1 MGGGDARVPAPP
13 QRVNPSITEAP
24 LPASKA
30 KRLPEELSSNPGSS
44 PMLMRLCTI
53 VLLVLASLRV
63 NAASVTGVI
72 IANEAASSPAV
83 NVAAGEQVNTTN
95 RSGFT
100 DLGSVGGAQNQMGG
114 TRREYEESLKT
125 YRELAKKEPETY
137 LPHVAATLNNL
148 GIFDSDK
155 NQMNTAR
162 MEYEEA
168 LKIYSELAQKEPETY
183 LPYVAAT
190 LNNLGILDRAEN
202 RLEEA
207 RKAFEEAL
215 TIYEDFAKQ
224 DPDQFSPLVE
234 WMKNLLKHL
243 PK

>member
-162 MEYEEA
+162 ME
-168 LKIYSELAQKEPETY
+168 
-183 LPYVAAT
+183 
-190 LNNLGILDRAEN
+190 
-202 RLEEA
+202 
-207 RKAFEEAL
+207 
-215 TIYEDFAKQ
+215 
-224 DPDQFSPLVE
+224 
-234 WMKNLLKHL
+234 
-243 PK
+243 